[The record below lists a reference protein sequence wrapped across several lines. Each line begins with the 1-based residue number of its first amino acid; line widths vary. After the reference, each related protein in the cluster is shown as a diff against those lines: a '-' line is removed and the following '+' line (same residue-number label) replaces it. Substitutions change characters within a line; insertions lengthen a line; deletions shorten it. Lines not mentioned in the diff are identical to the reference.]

1 MAKDIPS
8 AGRELRTYSDSA
20 IYPVERKDRV
30 LGSLDMA
37 LLWAGSAIAVNV
49 WYSGGYIS
57 PLGWVPG
64 IAMILAGSFAGS
76 VIFAL
81 AGVVGIDLGVPSMVT
96 MRPSFGVRGSQLI
109 SLLNYLALVG
119 WTAWMIF
126 INASAV
132 ERITTILFECSAFP
146 LWIVICGALCTAL
159 ALIRAEGWKWFTR
172 VSVVS
177 LLLLSLVINAL
188 VFSNYGWDHLASRP
202 AWGMDA
208 GVAFDLALII
218 PLSWAPLAAD
228 YMRFSKSSK
237 GGFFGALFGQG
248 GTNSWFYVTGLAC
261 ALAFGAYDPTLYV
274 ALISP
279 LFGIIAL
286 LVIWLGTL
294 TTTFLDI
301 YSANMSLINVVPSL
315 KEWQGSVVTG
325 ALGTVVAFLPWLDAF
340 VGFLNIIGALFVPLF
355 AILVADYFIVRKRR
369 YNVAELYLPKGAYWY
384 RRGLNPLAFAVW
396 LLGVAGYFF
405 FLFATPWLGATLPT
419 FLATMLAFVAL
430 GGSGKSS

>member
-1 MAKDIPS
+1 MRS
-8 AGRELRTYSDSA
+8 YSDSA
-20 IYPVERKDRV
+20 IYPVKEKDRV
-30 LGSLDMA
+30 LGPLDVA

-49 WYSGGYIS
+49 WYSGGYIA

-64 IAMILAGSFAGS
+64 TLMILAGSFAGS
-76 VIFAL
+76 LIFAM
-81 AGVVGIDLGVPSMVT
+81 AGVLGSDLGVPSMVT
-96 MRPSFGVRGSQLI
+96 LRPAFGVRGSQLM

-132 ERITTILFECSAFP
+132 EQLTTILYGYSAFP
-146 LWIVICGALCTAL
+146 AWIIICGALCSTL

-172 VSVVS
+172 ASVAL
-177 LLLLSLVINAL
+177 LLLLSLTINIVVI
-188 VFSNYGWDHLASRP
+188 SNYGWDYLVSRP

-228 YMRFSKSSK
+228 YMRFSRPSR
-237 GGFFGALFGQG
+237 GAFLGAFLGQG
-248 GTNSWFYVTGLAC
+248 GANSWFYITGLAC

-274 ALISP
+274 ALINP
-279 LFGIIAL
+279 LFGIAAL
-286 LVIWLGTL
+286 VVIWMGTL

-301 YSANMSLINVVPSL
+301 YSANMSLINMVPSL

-325 ALGTVVAFLPWLDAF
+325 ALGTAIAFLPWLDAF

-355 AILVADYFIVRKRR
+355 AIVVADYFVVRRRR
-369 YNVAELYLPKGAYWY
+369 YDVAELYLPKGKYWY
-384 RRGLNPLAFAVW
+384 RHGLNPLALAVW
-396 LLGVAGYFF
+396 GLGVVGYF
-405 FLFATPWLGATLPT
+405 LFVYAMPWLGASLPT
-419 FLATMLAFVAL
+419 FIVTALAFVAL
-430 GGSGKSS
+430 AGPREGPKR